1 MVIAQSLFITLKQ
14 RFPGRSLHVL
24 APPSTAP
31 LLAYMPEVDESI
43 AMAVGHGALGLGARR
58 TTARRLAERGYG
70 WALILPNSFKSAL
83 VAYWADIP
91 RRTGYDRELRRIL
104 LTDARRLDKQ
114 RLPRTVDRFVALAQP
129 NASPPGDVPAP
140 SLRVSAVERDAAM
153 RSLGLDRH
161 PSPVLGLC
169 PGAEYG
175 PAKQW
180 PASHYAEL
188 ARRHVADGGQVWLF
202 GAPGDAG
209 VAGEIAALAGTG
221 CFNLA
226 GRTTLGQAV
235 SLLSA
240 VDAVVS
246 NDSGL
251 MHVAAAL
258 GRPVVAVYGSSSP
271 AMTPPLS
278 PRARPVSLNL
288 PCSPCFKRTCPLG
301 HLNCLRQLKPDIVRA
316 TLDEVRL
323 GEE

>member
-1 MVIAQSLFITLKQ
+1 MVIAQSLFATLKH
-14 RFPGRSLHVL
+14 RFPGRPLHVL
-24 APPSTAP
+24 APPSTVP
-31 LLAYMPEVDESI
+31 LLAHMPEVDEAI

-58 TTARRLAERGYG
+58 TMARQLAERGYG

-83 VAYWADIP
+83 VAYWAGIP
-91 RRTGYDRELRRIL
+91 RRTGYDRELRRVL
-104 LTDARRLDKQ
+104 LTDPRRLDKA
-114 RLPRTVDRFVALAQP
+114 RLPRTVDRFVALARSD
-129 NASPPGDVPAP
+129 ASPPGDVPSP
-140 SLRVSAVERDAAM
+140 SLEVSPADGDAAI
-153 RSLGLDRH
+153 RSLGLERSS
-161 PSPVLGLC
+161 SPVLGLC

-180 PASHYAEL
+180 PAAHYAEL
-188 ARRHVADGGQVWLF
+188 ARRHIADGWQVWVF

-209 VAGEIAALAGTG
+209 VAGEIAALAGAG
-221 CFNLA
+221 CVNLA

-235 SLLSA
+235 SLLSL

-301 HLNCLRQLKPDIVRA
+301 HLNCLRQLTPEKVRA
-316 TLDEVRL
+316 TLDDLRG